1 MHAPGSDGMSD
12 DDLELRLRQSL
23 YRVDCPD
30 AQTLGEYE
38 LDLLAA
44 AERTRI
50 AGHAL
55 DCEECT
61 SELTVLRAFLATPTS
76 VPAEPVLGRARR
88 IVATLFTPRPGLAY
102 GGLRGGS
109 GEPSTRVY
117 EAGEVTIT
125 LSADARSGSMLGL
138 VVAGDTPIEARAVR
152 LLPGLGSPGVGTQLD
167 DLGNFEFTD
176 VAAGDY
182 ALEID
187 LPEGVVVIEDL
198 RVD

>member
-1 MHAPGSDGMSD
+1 MSD
-12 DDLELRLRQSL
+12 DVLELRLRASL
-23 YRVDCPD
+23 YRIDCPD

-38 LDLLAA
+38 LDLLEP

-61 SELTVLRAFLATPTS
+61 SELTLLRAFLATPTS
-76 VPAEPVLGRARR
+76 VAEPLLGRARR

-109 GEPSTRVY
+109 SEPATRVY
-117 EAGEVTIT
+117 EAGEVTIM
-125 LSADARSGSMLGL
+125 LGADAGSGSIQGL
-138 VVAGDTPIEARAVR
+138 VVAGGAPPEAHEVR
-152 LLPGLGSPGVGTQLD
+152 LLPADGSALGTQLD
-167 DLGNFEFTD
+167 DLGNFEFSN
-176 VAAGDY
+176 VSAGDY

-187 LPEGVVVIEDL
+187 LPDGVVVIEDVRL
-198 RVD
+198 D